1 MARED
6 GSTWKE
12 RRLGEVGS
20 GGRRKKARRK
30 KMPGTHVKR
39 RVSMAVRLPNGRS
52 PRQPLRT
59 LCSLL
64 PAIPFTYLSSF
75 VYLSF
80 CQLPHSLHPSHASA
94 GPHHS
99 TRRFLGERGYSRV
112 EIWDKF
118 DTMGL
123 FGLLPIHGI
132 P

>member
-1 MARED
+1 MKTDPRGRNVVSAESEVVGDGKKREE
-6 GSTWKE
+6 KE
-12 RRLGEVGS
+12 
-20 GGRRKKARRK
+20 
-30 KMPGTHVKR
+30 MPGTHVKR
-39 RVSMAVRLPNGRS
+39 RVSMAVRFPNGRS

-64 PAIPFTYLSSF
+64 PAIPFTYLSLF

-99 TRRFLGERGYSRV
+99 TRRFLGERGYSRI

-118 DTMGL
+118 NTMGL
-123 FGLLPIHGI
+123 FDLLPIHGI
-132 P
+132 L